1 MSNNKKIKAL
11 IIDDE
16 YYARVMIK
24 NLLAKH
30 EDGIEI
36 TGEAQNGR
44 EAVNLIKEHKPDIIF
59 LDINMPELN
68 GFEVLAQIDN
78 PPFVIFTTAYEEFA
92 LKAFD
97 ANAIDYLVKP
107 ISFERF
113 THAVN
118 KARSAFQARNT
129 DVESEEDFLFVRSEY
144 KLVKIE
150 LGQIDYIENLGDYLK
165 VYINGQ
171 KPVMTLMTL
180 KNIATKLPPERF
192 ARIHRSYIVPLRRIV
207 SIVNQKVLLSNQT
220 ELSVGESYLEKLN
233 KWIKK

>member
-1 MSNNKKIKAL
+1 MPLKCIA
-11 IIDDE
+11 IDDE
-16 YYARVMIK
+16 PLALEVLKRYIDK
-24 NLLAKH
+24 LPSLQLLQAF
-30 EDGIEI
+30 DDALSA
-36 TGEAQNGR
+36 GEFLRQNS
-44 EAVNLIKEHKPDIIF
+44 PDLLF
-59 LDINMPELN
+59 LDINMPDIN
-68 GFEVLAQIDN
+68 GIDLLKSL
-78 PPFVIFTTAYEEFA
+78 PVKPMVIFTTAYKQFA
-92 LKAFD
+92 HQGFD
-97 ANAIDYLVKP
+97 LDAVDYLVKP

-220 ELSVGESYLEKLN
+220 ELPVGESYIENLN

>member
-1 MSNNKKIKAL
+1 MTLKCIA
-11 IIDDE
+11 IDDE
-16 YYARVMIK
+16 PLALEVLKRYIDKLPSLQLMQAFDDALSAGEFLRQNVPD
-24 NLLAKH
+24 LL
-30 EDGIEI
+30 
-36 TGEAQNGR
+36 
-44 EAVNLIKEHKPDIIF
+44 F
-59 LDINMPELN
+59 LDINMPDIN
-68 GFEVLAQIDN
+68 GIDLLKSL
-78 PPFVIFTTAYEEFA
+78 PVKPMVIFTTAYKQFA
-92 LKAFD
+92 HQGFD
-97 ANAIDYLVKP
+97 LDAVDYLVKP

-118 KARSAFQARNT
+118 KARSAFQAQNT
-129 DVESEEDFLFVRSEY
+129 AVESEEDFLFVRSEY

-165 VYINGQ
+165 IYINSQ

-207 SIVNQKVLLSNQT
+207 SIVNQKVLLSNQA
-220 ELSVGESYLEKLN
+220 ELPVGESYLENLN

>member
-1 MSNNKKIKAL
+1 MPLKCIA
-11 IIDDE
+11 IDDE
-16 YYARVMIK
+16 PLALEVLKRYIDK
-24 NLLAKH
+24 LPSLQLLQAF
-30 EDGIEI
+30 DDALSA
-36 TGEAQNGR
+36 GEFLRQNS
-44 EAVNLIKEHKPDIIF
+44 PDLLF
-59 LDINMPELN
+59 LDINMPDIN
-68 GFEVLAQIDN
+68 GIDLLKSL
-78 PPFVIFTTAYEEFA
+78 PVKPMVIFTTAYKQFA
-92 LKAFD
+92 HQGFD
-97 ANAIDYLVKP
+97 LDAVDYLVKP

-150 LGQIDYIENLGDYLK
+150 LGQIDYIENIGDYLK

-220 ELSVGESYLEKLN
+220 ELPVGESYIENLN